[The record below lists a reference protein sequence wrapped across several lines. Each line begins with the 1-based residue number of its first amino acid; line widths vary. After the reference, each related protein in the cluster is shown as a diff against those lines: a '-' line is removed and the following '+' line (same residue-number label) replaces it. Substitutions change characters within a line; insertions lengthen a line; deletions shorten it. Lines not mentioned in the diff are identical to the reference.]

1 MRKNFAICHGCCW
14 RPNEYVSGSP
24 THCDVGGCCPYLHRV
39 SDQKKKRITWIGYIL
54 GTPNLIERPL
64 FKKISRYIGTY
75 SWRFLKV
82 QNCFDDTL
90 KSSTKILK
98 KRKPRPTNY
107 YEGKKSWLLTQF
119 HVLTWSDIFFPHQI
133 RLSIL
138 SHKKKLS
145 KLYITSFVTILM
157 NSPTNSKN
165 ITSKS

>member
-39 SDQKKKRITWIGYIL
+39 SDQKKNPYNMNWIY
-54 GTPNLIERPL
+54 TRYTKSDWWKAFFE
-64 FKKISRYIGTY
+64 KISRYIGTY

-98 KRKPRPTNY
+98 KGNQDQQREKIMTFNPILCTYLIWYFFFLIR
-107 YEGKKSWLLTQF
+107 
-119 HVLTWSDIFFPHQI
+119 SD
-133 RLSIL
+133 S
-138 SHKKKLS
+138 
-145 KLYITSFVTILM
+145 LYFLIKRSYQ
-157 NSPTNSKN
+157 NST
-165 ITSKS
+165 

>member
-98 KRKPRPTNY
+98 KGNQDQQREKIMTFNPILCTYLIWYFFFLIR
-107 YEGKKSWLLTQF
+107 
-119 HVLTWSDIFFPHQI
+119 SD
-133 RLSIL
+133 S
-138 SHKKKLS
+138 
-145 KLYITSFVTILM
+145 LYFLIKRSYQ
-157 NSPTNSKN
+157 NST
-165 ITSKS
+165 